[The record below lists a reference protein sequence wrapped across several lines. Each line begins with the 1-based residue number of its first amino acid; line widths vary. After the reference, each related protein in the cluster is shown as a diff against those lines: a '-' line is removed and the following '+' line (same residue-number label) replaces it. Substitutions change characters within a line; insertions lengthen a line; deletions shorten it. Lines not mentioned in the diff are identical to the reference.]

1 MKRAI
6 ITLDIKYNE
15 FEYSRPDSW
24 DFSELFDC
32 DREAVSVISIQDNL
46 PTKEATKWLTKTL
59 ALVITRV

>member
-46 PTKEATKWLTKTL
+46 SIKETTS
-59 ALVITRV
+59 

>member
-15 FEYSRPDSW
+15 SEYSRPDSW

-32 DREAVSVISIQDNL
+32 DREAVSVVSIQDNL
-46 PTKEATKWLTKTL
+46 PTKENNH
-59 ALVITRV
+59 VS